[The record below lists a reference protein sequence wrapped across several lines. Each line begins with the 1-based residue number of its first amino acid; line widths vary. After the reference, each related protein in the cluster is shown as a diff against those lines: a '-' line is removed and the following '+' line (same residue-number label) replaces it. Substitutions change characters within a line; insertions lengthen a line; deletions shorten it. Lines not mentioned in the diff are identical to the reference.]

1 MKHVLAA
8 LLLLSACDGAENTS
22 DDKKTVEQVESMPA
36 VEALTEVAD
45 KTAEPV
51 AEEKVAA
58 EAAEPAEEEEVAAEP
73 AEEEEAEPALEKE
86 AEPDSEKVNLQNAV
100 SKTGEFQYEIS
111 ASLFAEVTKPDM
123 ILKQARF
130 VPTSCEGK
138 ACGFK
143 LYAFKEDS
151 LLSLL
156 GFEQGDRA
164 HKLNEKTLSSI
175 DKLEEVF
182 SLHKD
187 DSEFSID
194 VVRRHKEFTI
204 KIRVVES

>member
-1 MKHVLAA
+1 MSTMKHVLAA

-22 DDKKTVEQVESMPA
+22 DVKKTVEQVESTPA
-36 VEALTEVAD
+36 VEALTEVA
-45 KTAEPV
+45 AEV
-51 AEEKVAA
+51 EEPGEEEVV
-58 EAAEPAEEEEVAAEP
+58 AAEPAEEEEVAAEP

-86 AEPDSEKVNLQNAV
+86 AEPDGEKVNLQNAV

>member
-1 MKHVLAA
+1 MSTMKHVLAA

-58 EAAEPAEEEEVAAEP
+58 EAAEPAEEEVVA
-73 AEEEEAEPALEKE
+73 EEAEPALEKE
-86 AEPDSEKVNLQNAV
+86 SEPDSEKVNLQNAV

-130 VPTSCEGK
+130 VPTVCEGK

-156 GFEQGDRA
+156 GFKQGDRA
-164 HKLNEKTLSSI
+164 HKLNEKTLSSF
-175 DKLEEVF
+175 DKVEELF

-194 VVRRHKEFTI
+194 VVRRNKEFTI
-204 KIRVVES
+204 KIRVVAG

>member
-1 MKHVLAA
+1 MSTMKHVLAA
-8 LLLLSACDGAENTS
+8 LLLLSACEGSENTS
-22 DDKKTVEQVESMPA
+22 ETKRTVEQVKSTPS
-36 VEALTEVAD
+36 VEALTEVAS
-45 KTAEPV
+45 E
-51 AEEKVAA
+51 
-58 EAAEPAEEEEVAAEP
+58 AEEEVGEATEPAAAEEVV
-73 AEEEEAEPALEKE
+73 AEDAEPALEKE
-86 AEPDSEKVNLQNAV
+86 AEPDSETINLQNAV
-100 SKTGEFQYEIS
+100 SKTGELQYEIS
-111 ASLFAEVTKPDM
+111 ASLFAEVTNPD
-123 ILKQARF
+123 ILLKQAKF
-130 VPTSCEGK
+130 VPSICEGK

-194 VVRRHKEFTI
+194 VVRRKKEFTI
-204 KIRVVES
+204 KIRVVAG